1 MCALDENHE
10 MDSARRAF
18 LKVSAAILLLPVIGH
33 AEGSSGVKLLAGK
46 TRFLKATP
54 KRFVIKTGNEQ
65 AAVKVGAN
73 AFLLQKNTDVEINTD
88 EHGLIRLVKL
98 VKGGLHSAFDP
109 AQLGPRVVSTEHASL
124 SIRGTAHYC
133 EVIPDKDMT
142 YTCCCY
148 GGVDVKAHGPDE
160 VVEQRTTY
168 HEARV
173 VTAKGSVEA
182 APYNVPLNHYDD
194 TLPHLEAS
202 VGRKPRWQLPDGK
215 MHFYSPDGKLFK
227 NLEQ

>member
-1 MCALDENHE
+1 MCSSDEKNK
-10 MDSARRAF
+10 MSPARRAF
-18 LKVSAAILLLPVIGH
+18 LKASAAIALLPVIGH
-33 AEGSSGVKLLAGK
+33 AEGGSGVKLLAGK
-46 TRFLKATP
+46 TRLLKATP
-54 KRFVIKTGNEQ
+54 KRLVIKTGNEQ

-88 EHGLIRLVKL
+88 EGGLIRLVK
-98 VKGGLHSAFDP
+98 VATGGLHSAFDP
-109 AQLGPRVVSTEHASL
+109 AQLGSRIVSTEHASL

-133 EVIPDKDMT
+133 EVIPGKDMT

-148 GGVDVKAHGPDE
+148 GGVDVKAHGSDE

-215 MHFYSPDGKLFK
+215 MHFTTPGGIIFK
-227 NLEQ
+227 